1 MENMNIINEDIAA
14 PIKVKKPVSDAQ
26 KQANKGY
33 YEKCKAEKGKTN
45 ASEAQMKSLKKY
57 YDRVKGTEEYVQK
70 IRNNSKQYYENHREA
85 VIERI
90 RKNQEKNK
98 MNEML
103 MNLYEL
109 QKDGL
114 INIHTQNLN
123 ADQHKKLEEK
133 LMSRFQALGLVHS

>member
-1 MENMNIINEDIAA
+1 
-14 PIKVKKPVSDAQ
+14 
-26 KQANKGY
+26 
-33 YEKCKAEKGKTN
+33 
-45 ASEAQMKSLKKY
+45 MKSLKKY

>member
-1 MENMNIINEDIAA
+1 
-14 PIKVKKPVSDAQ
+14 
-26 KQANKGY
+26 
-33 YEKCKAEKGKTN
+33 
-45 ASEAQMKSLKKY
+45 MKSLKKY

-123 ADQHKKLEEK
+123 AEQHKKLEEK

>member
-1 MENMNIINEDIAA
+1 M
-14 PIKVKKPVSDAQ
+14 PVRH
-26 KQANKGY
+26 KWNH
-33 YEKCKAEKGKTN
+33 
-45 ASEAQMKSLKKY
+45 LKKY

-123 ADQHKKLEEK
+123 AEQQKKLEDK
-133 LMSRFQALGLVHS
+133 LMSQFQALGLVHS